1 MKKIAI
7 FIIIVIAI
15 ISGIF
20 YTYLNFKANYNIT
33 KKLNSEFEKYLNEE
47 IYGKDLATVINKA
60 VDCNEKN
67 EVQKDS
73 KGIYL
78 DNKENSIKIE
88 IKIIDND
95 SIYQMEQFYKSGIE
109 NFISY
114 YGNIKFKCTNI
125 KYHDN
130 TKNIKYMFFEQITE

>member
-60 VDCNEKN
+60 VDCNE
-67 EVQKDS
+67 
-73 KGIYL
+73 
-78 DNKENSIKIE
+78 
-88 IKIIDND
+88 
-95 SIYQMEQFYKSGIE
+95 
-109 NFISY
+109 
-114 YGNIKFKCTNI
+114 
-125 KYHDN
+125 
-130 TKNIKYMFFEQITE
+130 